1 MRFKAVFATAVLA
14 CALPSAAYAGGHPI
28 GSPFDRPGFFTA
40 IVDGRLWVFR
50 KDDRKSIDEFQ
61 TQGEPAKSVSRIGA
75 GPNRMTIRA
84 PDAETLDAYLKAPA
98 SPVRR

>member
-1 MRFKAVFATAVLA
+1 MRLRTLVTVSMFALAVPV
-14 CALPSAAYAGGHPI
+14 SAYAGGHPI
-28 GSPFDRPGFFTA
+28 GSPFDRPGFFTS

-84 PDAETLDAYLKAPA
+84 PDAETLEAYLKAPA